1 MYTDIRKILSLWAV
15 HIRLWLDFKVFNPLK
30 SLTHE
35 KRKKYIYI
43 YICLRVYTKLFTEV
57 SLLHSL
63 ILLRAKK
70 QKTFLN
76 VHCFKNLVFSAS
88 RMD

>member
-15 HIRLWLDFKVFNPLK
+15 HVRLWSDFKVFNPLK

-35 KRKKYIYI
+35 KRKNIYI
-43 YICLRVYTKLFTEV
+43 EIYFYIFLRVYTKVFTEKV

-63 ILLRAKK
+63 ILLREKNKK
-70 QKTFLN
+70 LFE
-76 VHCFKNLVFSAS
+76 CS
-88 RMD
+88 RF